1 MVRIDITKT
10 MIGPSSQ
17 ISKALLASLILV
29 MAWYLFM
36 DFNLYMRVQNYP
48 IDRGSVYDN
57 YSISYKEVS
66 WLGCDISPLCDV
78 TVKALLLDHTNHYL
92 FSPLATI
99 VDNIF
104 KIDDVTWIT
113 PNLISFFHVFVAIL
127 SAKCISNSSLAY
139 RRVGV
144 ILFQVR
150 TFLDDMDGHVARARK
165 HIKGEHSEI
174 GSSGYYVDGICDGLG
189 CIALMIGA
197 FVFLINNPPR
207 RGYMQLPTI
216 ASSDKDRESSII
228 YKAKVTTRK
237 VARKICC
244 FSVQLLIS
252 STAWNRYIALYQ
264 DMLERSDVDL
274 PTYNRQSIVLKS
286 SFFFCIAWMWRII
299 NVHNM
304 IHCLLLS
311 IFCDKLWEFLRLII
325 YAGFGIL
332 LTAIC
337 ITEIHLLDVK
347 NFIYT
352 KLTAY

>member
-1 MVRIDITKT
+1 

-17 ISKALLASLILV
+17 ISKFLLTSLVLLLL
-29 MAWYLFM
+29 WYLFM

-48 IDRGSVYDN
+48 FERGSIYDN
-57 YSISYKEVS
+57 NTSSYKEVS

-92 FSPLATI
+92 FSPLAVI
-99 VDNIF
+99 IDDLF
-104 KIDDVTWIT
+104 KIDDVAWIT
-113 PNLISFFHVFVAIL
+113 PNMISFFHVFVAIL
-127 SAKCISNSSLAY
+127 SSKCVSSSSLSY

-144 ILFQVR
+144 LLFQVR

-165 HIKGEHSEI
+165 NIKGEHSEI

-197 FVFLINNPPR
+197 FVFLKNHPPR

-216 ASSDKDRESSII
+216 ATSDGKDRESSII

-244 FSVQLLIS
+244 FSVQLLLS

-264 DMLERSDVDL
+264 DMLERNDVDFA
-274 PTYNRQSIVLKS
+274 TYNKQTEVLQS
-286 SFFFCIAWMWRII
+286 SFFFGIAWMWRII

-304 IHCLLLS
+304 IHCFLLA
-311 IFCDKLWEFLRLII
+311 IFCDKLWEFLKVVQ
-325 YAGFGIL
+325 YSFFAVL

-337 ITEIHLLDVK
+337 VTEIHLLDVK
-347 NFIYT
+347 NFVYR
-352 KLTAY
+352 KLAAY